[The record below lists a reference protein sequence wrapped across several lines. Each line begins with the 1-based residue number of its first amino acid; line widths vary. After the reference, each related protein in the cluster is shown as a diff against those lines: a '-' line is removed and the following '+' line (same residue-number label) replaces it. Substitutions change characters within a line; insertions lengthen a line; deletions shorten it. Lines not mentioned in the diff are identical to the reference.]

1 MEIMKRKSKKIETIY
16 GSIAFL
22 KICSSALNRLLVDKK
37 IITKKELQQYFL
49 KESKR
54 YNKRSK

>member
-1 MEIMKRKSKKIETIY
+1 MKRKSKKIETIY